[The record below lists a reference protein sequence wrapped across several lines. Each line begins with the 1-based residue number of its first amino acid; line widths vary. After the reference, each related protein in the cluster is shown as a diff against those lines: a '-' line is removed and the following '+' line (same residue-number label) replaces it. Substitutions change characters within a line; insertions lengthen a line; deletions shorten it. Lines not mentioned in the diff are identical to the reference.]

1 MSQTL
6 SQEITGKLTRRIVDN
21 HYPAGAKLPTE
32 RELSVE
38 FGVTRHVIREA
49 LKRLEAVGLVSIR
62 QGSGIMVQDLQLTG
76 GVALFDVLL
85 RRDDGALN
93 MEVLRD
99 VLEFRSHMMR
109 TIVRLAATRRTE
121 DQLHELK
128 RIYEERKRVE
138 NDPVQGEELVRRMFQ
153 LISQA
158 AHNRVYELMFNTV
171 GRIAFVLLE
180 MVDLPVIGEEK
191 GQHIM
196 DRIIEAFEQ
205 KDEAMADLLVARYL
219 NAVHQALIPE
229 LRA

>member
-6 SQEITGKLTRRIVDN
+6 SQEITGKLTRRIVDD
-21 HYPAGAKLPTE
+21 HYPAGTKLPTE

-62 QGSGIMVQDLQLTG
+62 QGSGIVVQDLQLTG

-85 RRDDGALN
+85 RRDDGSLN
-93 MEVLRD
+93 MDVLRD

-109 TIVRLAATRRTE
+109 TIVRLAATRRTDAE
-121 DQLHELK
+121 LQELK
-128 RIYEERKRVE
+128 RLYEERKRME
-138 NDPVQGEELVRRMFQ
+138 NDPVQGDELVRRLFQ

-196 DRIIEAFEQ
+196 DRIIEAFEH